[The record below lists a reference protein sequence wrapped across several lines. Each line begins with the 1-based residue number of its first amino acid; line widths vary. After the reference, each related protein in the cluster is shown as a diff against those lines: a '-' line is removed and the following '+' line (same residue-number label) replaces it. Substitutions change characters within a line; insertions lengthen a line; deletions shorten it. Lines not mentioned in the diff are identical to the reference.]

1 MSVTVAAT
9 RFRVTPRPATI
20 KAPVL
25 WDYLGS
31 RVHGGGTRPRSAT
44 RPFTSEAG
52 SGLPEQQAR
61 PRFCPSQTL
70 DRQDLG
76 AICRGCTEPHVVYAP
91 RELGASFF
99 VNTAIRV
106 LVDFRRDCPDKGAMR
121 RGTIDVRVRPNEK
134 ISLFECK
141 DNQGVSEVSRR
152 QYLHEGYT
160 KQTVLAIDR
169 LTLLGQ
175 GGVPRYLK
183 VDIEGQDAAF
193 LGGLVAREYLSGF
206 VSFKCYQTGS
216 AATLNVLGY
225 QRFRLIDRNPPGGF
239 LLPTPQLEDSHSEK
253 PDFNDASGPDLFGY
267 GECIDY
273 DAFRA
278 AGILAV
284 PLMSKT
290 WFDCHAWQPS
300 HLNRPAS

>member
-1 MSVTVAAT
+1 MYLKSRGANICM
-9 RFRVTPRPATI
+9 RVTPYSI
-20 KAPVL
+20 
-25 WDYLGS
+25 
-31 RVHGGGTRPRSAT
+31 
-44 RPFTSEAG
+44 
-52 SGLPEQQAR
+52 
-61 PRFCPSQTL
+61 
-70 DRQDLG
+70 
-76 AICRGCTEPHVVYAP
+76 
-91 RELGASFF
+91 
-99 VNTAIRV
+99 
-106 LVDFRRDCPDKGAMR
+106 
-121 RGTIDVRVRPNEK
+121 
-134 ISLFECK
+134 
-141 DNQGVSEVSRR
+141 
-152 QYLHEGYT
+152 
-160 KQTVLAIDR
+160 LAIDR

-183 VDIEGQDAAF
+183 VDIEGQRRGAP
-193 LGGLVAREYLSGF
+193 SGAWLPANIFRDF
-206 VSFKCYQTGS
+206 VSVKCYQTGS

-267 GECIDY
+267 GECVDY